1 MTVGRIEWA
10 SAARVMGWVV
20 GIGLLLGAIL
30 RLALSFELLGGPPT
44 PPPDAFIDRV
54 MTYYEFATSQ
64 WPIEF
69 TSVAGFALGFAGLA
83 ALGPIL
89 GRLASDDDARGGLVM
104 AAFLGLGGIGLAS
117 QLLQLGAVPFLTRP
131 EVCDCGLAEAELMS
145 REVANGLV
153 YDVQLWLIVGALV
166 LAVPGF
172 VFAGWLGEE
181 AGMPQGWRWLSVVIA
196 LAAVVLAVLAV
207 LRPFPYD
214 QIALGVT
221 AGILVPAWAI
231 WLGIRARDLWGTADA
246 LDDAAGMTP
255 EMTS

>member
-1 MTVGRIEWA
+1 MTGRIEWA
-10 SAARVMGWVV
+10 SAARVVGWVV

-30 RLALSFELLGGPPT
+30 RLALSFELFGGPPV

-69 TSVAGFALGFAGLA
+69 VSIVGFAVGFAGLA

-89 GRLASDDDARGGLVM
+89 GRLASDADARSGLVM

-153 YDVQLWLIVGALV
+153 FDVQLWLIAGALL

-172 VFAGWLGEE
+172 LFAGSLGAE
-181 AGMPQGWRWLSVVIA
+181 AGMPQGWRWLSVAIA
-196 LAAVVLAVLAV
+196 VAAIVLAVLAV
-207 LRPFPYD
+207 MRPYPFD

-221 AGILVPAWAI
+221 AGILVPIWAI
-231 WLGIRARDLWGTADA
+231 WLALRSASLWGIDA
-246 LDDAAGMTP
+246 EPELSTP
-255 EMTS
+255 MATEGVV